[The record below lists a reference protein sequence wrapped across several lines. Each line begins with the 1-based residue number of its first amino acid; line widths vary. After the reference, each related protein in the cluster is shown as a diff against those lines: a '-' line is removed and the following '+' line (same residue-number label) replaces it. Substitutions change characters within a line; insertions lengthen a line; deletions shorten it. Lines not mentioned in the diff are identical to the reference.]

1 MLKRSLGEK
10 VFNIF
15 NLLGMLVFS
24 VIIIV
29 PVLFVFRNSFE
40 LSETSTTTL
49 RLWPEQFSTVFYG
62 MVLKD
67 DSVYRPIL
75 NSVFVTLVGTPL
87 TLIINALGAYT
98 MSKRELPGKNFIAYY
113 MVIIPMLIGG
123 GTIPGFLLIRS
134 LGMIDTLW
142 AIIVP
147 GLASGWNMTLIRN
160 YYWSI
165 PNELTESARIDGA
178 PEMTIFVK
186 IILPLSKPV
195 LSALGLLTGIG
206 LWNTFYAAMI
216 YIRSPIKWT
225 FPVKIRETV
234 MKNEGNDKLWEEMM
248 VAAGLDPTELLINQ
262 SGLGGAMMVT
272 SMLPILIVYPFLQK
286 YFAGGIMVGS
296 VKG

>member
-67 DSVYRPIL
+67 DSVYRPLL

-98 MSKRELPGKNFIAYY
+98 MSKRELPGKNFFAYY

>member
-10 VFNIF
+10 IFNVFNI
-15 NLLGMLVFS
+15 LGFFVFT
-24 VIIIV
+24 VIIVV
-29 PVLFVFRNSFE
+29 PVLFVLKNSFE
-40 LSETSTTTL
+40 LSETSVGTL
-49 RLWPEQFSTVFYG
+49 QLWPSRPSLAFYG
-62 MVLKD
+62 MIIKD
-67 DSVYRPIL
+67 NSVYRPLL
-75 NSVFVTLVGTPL
+75 NSVLITAVGTPL
-87 TLIINALGAYT
+87 TLLVNSLGAYT
-98 MSKRELPGKNFIAYY
+98 MSKRELPGKNFFAYY

-123 GTIPGFLLIRS
+123 GTIPGFLLIRA
-134 LGMIDTLW
+134 LGLMDTLW
-142 AIIVP
+142 ALFIP

-178 PEMTIFVK
+178 AEMTIFWK

-216 YIRSPIKWT
+216 YIRRPERWT

-234 MKNEGNDKLWEEMM
+234 MKGEGNDKLWEEMM
-248 VAAGLDPTELLINQ
+248 IAQGFDPTEILIN
-262 SGLGGAMMVT
+262 SKGLGGAMMVV
-272 SMLPILIVYPFLQK
+272 SMIPILIAYPFLQK

-296 VKG
+296 IKG

>member
-15 NLLGMLVFS
+15 NLLGMLIFS

-67 DSVYRPIL
+67 ESVYRPLL
-75 NSVFVTLVGTPL
+75 NSVFVTVVGTPL
-87 TLIINALGAYT
+87 MLIINALGAYT
-98 MSKRELPGKNFIAYY
+98 MSKRELPGKNFFAYY

-123 GTIPGFLLIRS
+123 GTIPMFLLIRS

>member
-67 DSVYRPIL
+67 ESVYRPLL
-75 NSVFVTLVGTPL
+75 NSVFVTVVGTPL

-98 MSKRELPGKNFIAYY
+98 MSKRELPGKNFFAYY

-123 GTIPGFLLIRS
+123 GTIPMFLLIRS

>member
-15 NLLGMLVFS
+15 NLLGMLIFG
-24 VIIIV
+24 IIIVV

-40 LSETSTTTL
+40 LDEAATATL
-49 RLWPEQFSTVFYG
+49 RLWPQQFSLVFYG
-62 MVLKD
+62 VVVKD
-67 DSVYRPIL
+67 PSIIRPIL

-87 TLIINALGAYT
+87 TLLVNALGAYT
-98 MSKRELPGKNFIAYY
+98 MSKRDLPGKSFFAYY

-123 GTIPGFLLIRS
+123 GTIPGFLLIKS
-134 LGMIDTLW
+134 LGMMDTLW
-142 AIIVP
+142 AIIIP

-165 PNELTESARIDGA
+165 PVELTESARIDGA
-178 PEMTIFVK
+178 SEMTIFTR

-195 LSALGLLTGIG
+195 LSALGLLSGIG

-216 YIRSPIKWT
+216 YIRTPLKWT
-225 FPVKIRETV
+225 FPVKIREMV
-234 MKNEGNDKLWEEMM
+234 VKDERDSKLWEAMM
-248 VAAGLDPTELLINQ
+248 VAAGFDPSELLINQ
-262 SGLGGAMMVT
+262 QGLGGAMMVV

-286 YFAGGIMVGS
+286 HFAGGIMVGS